1 MITYKLA
8 LVSFNE
14 RVYRVLTASA
24 EHVGNLQHSNG
35 QWKFKAVGSDL
46 DGEILP
52 GWGPL
57 TDWHNTVVASPD
69 EELLNELLSEPCLQK
84 SL

>member
-8 LVSFNE
+8 RVSFNE
-14 RVYRVLTASA
+14 RVYRVLTAGA

-35 QWKFKAVGSDL
+35 QWKFKAVGYDPK
-46 DGEILP
+46 GAILP

-57 TDWHNTVVASPD
+57 TNRHNRVVPAPD
-69 EELLNELLSEPCLQK
+69 EDLLNVILSVP
-84 SL
+84 